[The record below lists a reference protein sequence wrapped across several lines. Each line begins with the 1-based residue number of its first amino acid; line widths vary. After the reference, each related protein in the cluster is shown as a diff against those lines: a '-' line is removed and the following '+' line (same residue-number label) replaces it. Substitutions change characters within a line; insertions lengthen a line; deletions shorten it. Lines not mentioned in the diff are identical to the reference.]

1 MVSDMRRYGIL
12 LIAITIVAM
21 LAPASAQAATTMVD
35 IKNNMFS
42 PQEITIKA
50 GDTITWTNQDPATH
64 NVDFDDDDDYDDYD
78 IESPM
83 LKKGETFSHTFNTP
97 GTYSYD
103 CDVHPFMKGKV
114 IVQ

>member
-1 MVSDMRRYGIL
+1 MRRLWIL
-12 LIAITIVAM
+12 LLAITIVAL
-21 LAPASAQAATTMVD
+21 LAPASAHAATTMVD
-35 IKNNMFS
+35 IKNNMFT

-50 GDTITWTNQDPATH
+50 GDTVTWTNQDPATH

-78 IESPM
+78 DMDIESPM
-83 LKKGETFSHTFNTP
+83 LKQGETFSHTFNMP